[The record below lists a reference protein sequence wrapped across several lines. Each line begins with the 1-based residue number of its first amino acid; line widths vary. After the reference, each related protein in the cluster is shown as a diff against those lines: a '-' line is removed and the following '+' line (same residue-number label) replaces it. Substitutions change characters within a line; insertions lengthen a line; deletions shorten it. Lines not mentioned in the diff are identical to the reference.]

1 MKRSNSRTRTYW
13 QLPPVNFTYLQL
25 RNRSAQN
32 RYITITDPNGYL
44 TQVDRRFGESN
55 QSLFQAV
62 DSLVPSS
69 HSFLVEK
76 SLQPLSQLL
85 GIDQNTLAGE
95 LPIAAQLCRNKLQ
108 QDSTL
113 EEATLTMRQYQEA
126 FPSVYQ
132 LYAGALTIGVSTTT
146 CENSFSALTRV
157 LGSYRRSMGHERKVQ
172 LVLLAFEKALTMNV
186 NLNAF
191 VEKFALKSR
200 RIVL

>member
-1 MKRSNSRTRTYW
+1 MVNSTLGQDHVVGQQVSQRELTKRAFFHVLDS
-13 QLPPVNFTYLQL
+13 VHGEM
-25 RNRSAQN
+25 
-32 RYITITDPNGYL
+32 DH
-44 TQVDRRFGESN
+44 RFGESN
-55 QSLFQAV
+55 QALFQAV

-85 GIDQNTLAGE
+85 GIDQDTLAGE

-132 LYAGALTIGVSTTT
+132 LYAGALTIGVSTAT
-146 CENSFSALTRV
+146 CENSLSA
-157 LGSYRRSMGHERKVQ
+157 
-172 LVLLAFEKALTMNV
+172 
-186 NLNAF
+186 NACAATLPSF
-191 VEKFALKSR
+191 HGP
-200 RIVL
+200 